1 MKRMYVNSILLFD
14 ELGVDLVLSGHDHIY
29 SRTEMYNG
37 EKVTDGQQGTMY
49 IVGGCSSGS
58 KFYDADSNGRPWQDV
73 VYDENNPVFSVL
85 KTADGKLYFGS
96 ICYGKRRNQ
105 ND

>member
-1 MKRMYVNSILLFD
+1 
-14 ELGVDLVLSGHDHIY
+14 
-29 SRTEMYNG
+29 MYNG

-85 KTADGKLYFGS
+85 KQRDGKLYFEAYEMCIRDRNNGDLTNKVRLHIKS
-96 ICYGKRRNQ
+96 IIDLNSIVRQWVC
-105 ND
+105 